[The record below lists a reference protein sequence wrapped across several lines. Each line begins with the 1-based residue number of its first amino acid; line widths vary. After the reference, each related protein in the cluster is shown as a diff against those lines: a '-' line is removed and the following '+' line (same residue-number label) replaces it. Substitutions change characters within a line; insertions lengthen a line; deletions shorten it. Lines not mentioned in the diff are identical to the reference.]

1 MCPVGASNAAQ
12 HPIEQLKIVKKSAP
26 AARITKVIKLY
37 NIKIFKVFDF
47 SKTLKRLFKGG
58 CNMAQVK
65 EMLIIRPE
73 EGMDGLTVRRLKVLQ
88 AIQKKLGDSTARVD
102 YYEIAKEVGMSRN
115 GVKYAVD
122 ALLKAKLLGV
132 CNGKL
137 FVAKKSV
144 L

>member
-1 MCPVGASNAAQ
+1 
-12 HPIEQLKIVKKSAP
+12 
-26 AARITKVIKLY
+26 
-37 NIKIFKVFDF
+37 
-47 SKTLKRLFKGG
+47 
-58 CNMAQVK
+58 MAQVK